1 MKPSAIS
8 QALPRAASNTAP
20 AISRVAPA
28 LPSCTLV
35 TDSTASPSQQNI
47 RVVEADMAT
56 SRSIQD
62 IDQRKQQ
69 HPDQI
74 DHVPIEHAGHKR
86 AAIARAI
93 DPAPAALGQPAKDEQ
108 TEQHMDE
115 VKTGEDPVQGEEGVV
130 LHAQPRS
137 DQMA

>member
-8 QALPRAASNTAP
+8 QALPKAASNTAL
-20 AISRVAPA
+20 AMSRVAPA

-35 TDSTASPSQQNI
+35 TDSTASASQQNI

-56 SRSIQD
+56 SRSIED

-74 DHVPIEHAGHKR
+74 DHVPIEHAGLQR
-86 AAIARAI
+86 AAIVRAI
-93 DPAPAALGQPAKDEQ
+93 DAAPTALGQPAENQQ

-115 VKTGEDPVQGEEGVV
+115 MKAGED
-130 LHAQPRS
+130 
-137 DQMA
+137 